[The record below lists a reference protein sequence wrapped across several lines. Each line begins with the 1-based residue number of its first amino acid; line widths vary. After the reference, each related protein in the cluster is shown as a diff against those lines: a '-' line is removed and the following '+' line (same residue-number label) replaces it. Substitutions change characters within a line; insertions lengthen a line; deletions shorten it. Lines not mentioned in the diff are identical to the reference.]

1 VDDAIVV
8 VENVH
13 RLMEEENLMPKQA
26 AIKAMSQVS
35 GPIIATTLVLLAVFV
50 PIAFMPGITGQLYKQ
65 FGVTICISVVLSA
78 INSLTLSPA
87 LCGVFLRKPKII
99 KHGPFGWFN
108 VYMDWSRRVYSQ
120 VVAWFIRHLTVAI
133 LIFLLI
139 IASSLLLSKIIPTSF
154 LPLEDKGGFSMM

>member
-50 PIAFMPGITGQLYKQ
+50 PDSFYARHYWT
-65 FGVTICISVVLSA
+65 
-78 INSLTLSPA
+78 A
-87 LCGVFLRKPKII
+87 L
-99 KHGPFGWFN
+99 
-108 VYMDWSRRVYSQ
+108 
-120 VVAWFIRHLTVAI
+120 
-133 LIFLLI
+133 
-139 IASSLLLSKIIPTSF
+139 
-154 LPLEDKGGFSMM
+154 

>member
-139 IASSLLLSKIIPTSF
+139 IASSLLLYKNNSYQAFYP
-154 LPLEDKGGFSMM
+154 